1 MSKFA
6 FTVFCQ
12 SESGGT
18 IHINTVEI
26 CVNNAKDAAIAGRA
40 VCASDWSCSPNSL
53 RVLGVFEGS
62 VSPCLWSDDGLDLP
76 AHEELTEIRVEFEPW
91 PGCPFTGGYT
101 FAIDE
106 EHFGEEGLRIRLS
119 DIEDLLEGLAD
130 DDPMGTLL
138 ERIEQQVQA
147 MITLDEVGGKPSRHS
162 IVSPSGRYKTDEHG
176 EPELYSGTSSPV
188 IDESFDISV
197 WIIPVFRDE
206 AE

>member
-26 CVNNAKDAAIAGRA
+26 DTHNAKEAAIAGRA
-40 VCASDWSCSPNSL
+40 VCANDWECSPNAI
-53 RVLGVFEGS
+53 RVLGVVEGS
-62 VSPCLWSDDGLDLP
+62 VSPCLWSDEGLDLP

-91 PGCPFTGGYT
+91 PGCSFTGGYT
-101 FAIDE
+101 FTIAEGD
-106 EHFGEEGLRIRLS
+106 FGEEGLRTRLS

-138 ERIEQQVQA
+138 ERIEQQVLA

-188 IDESFDISV
+188 LDESFDISV
-197 WIIPVFRDE
+197 WVIPVFRDE
-206 AE
+206 TE